1 MEDTLSR
8 LFRLISIFSVWLA
21 AASFIALGIAPASAQ
36 TEHRLALVIGNSD
49 YKAGALPTS
58 ANDAGLLAQT
68 LQVAGF
74 EVTGARDLDQEVLR
88 KTLRDFLDK
97 VSATGPDTVAFVY
110 LAGYGLQLEGDNYFV
125 PVDAKITRD
134 TDIGIE
140 AVRIG
145 DFVRALAALPSK
157 SRFVVLDAARTN
169 PFAKDSQLAGG
180 LAYIE
185 PDAGTLV
192 AFNAAPGTIAPE
204 SKEPYGPY
212 AKALSELIRE
222 GGIQPDDLFAQV
234 RLRVNTLTKGAQVP
248 WHLSKIQAPFL
259 FMERAADAPMLK
271 SESPEAKA
279 EAAKPLR
286 DMSAATAYEFALR
299 RDSLA
304 GYEEFLV
311 AYPGD
316 PLAKRVRVLVAARR
330 EAITWRKTRSAD
342 RPNAYWSYLKRYPH
356 GPHVADARR
365 RLRDLTAAIEPPAVY
380 DDYAYDIAPPPSD
393 EIIYVERPYVVF
405 DDPYYDLLPPPP
417 PVYVVIED
425 DYEDYAPP
433 PPPFGPFFLP
443 VPIMHRPPE
452 FVHPPHY
459 VTAPSYGPAIGA
471 AVGVAAGAILLN
483 KIILPQAVVQKGGGL
498 GTNPPVSSPTPG
510 QLPAQL
516 PPQNTGPQPLVPGG
530 GQNAPLQ
537 RVPAL
542 VQPKAVAPVNPPAQ
556 LPAKTQPTKTQP
568 VTTPLTGQQR
578 QAPVQNRQV
587 PVLSPNTGKAQPNPV
602 LQQNRQIRQQ
612 QQQQRQQ
619 ILRQQQ
625 QQNQQNQQRLF
636 QQQQQRQQQ
645 IQQQR
650 QQQFQQPAPQRQPQ
664 VQQPAPQRQFQQQP
678 APQRQPQ
685 VQQPVQQRQ
694 PQPANKT
701 CGLPG
706 LPPCP

>member
-1 MEDTLSR
+1 MSRFFHFLSNVA
-8 LFRLISIFSVWLA
+8 FWLT
-21 AASFIALGIAPASAQ
+21 AASFLALGSAPARAQ
-36 TEHRLALVIGNSD
+36 VEHRLALVIGNSD

-74 EVTGARDLDQEVLR
+74 EVTGARDLDQDVLR

-125 PVDAKITRD
+125 PVDAKITHD

-145 DFVRALAALPSK
+145 DFVRALNALPSK
-157 SRFVVLDAARTN
+157 SRFVVLDAARAN

-180 LAYIE
+180 LAYSE
-185 PDAGTLV
+185 PDAGTLI

-204 SKEPYGPY
+204 SKDPYGPY

-222 GGIQPDDLFAQV
+222 GGIQPDDLFAQA
-234 RLRVNTLTKGAQVP
+234 RLRVSTLTKGAQVP
-248 WHLSKIQAPFL
+248 WHLSKIQTPFL
-259 FMERAADAPMLK
+259 FMERAADAPALK

-299 RDSLA
+299 RDTLP
-304 GYEEFLV
+304 GYEEFLA
-311 AYPGD
+311 AYPND
-316 PLAKRVRVLVAARR
+316 PLAKRVRVLAAARR
-330 EAITWRKTRSAD
+330 EAITWRKTRAAD

-365 RLRDLTAAIEPPAVY
+365 RLRDIAAAIEPPAVY

-433 PPPFGPFFLP
+433 PPPIGPYFLP

-452 FVHPPHY
+452 FVHPPRY
-459 VTAPSYGPAIGA
+459 VTAPNYGPAIGT

-483 KIILPQAVVQKGGGL
+483 KVILPPAAAQRGGGP
-498 GTNPPVSSPTPG
+498 GTNPAPNNHG
-510 QLPAQL
+510 PAQL
-516 PPQNTGPQPLVPGG
+516 PVQPPAPLPVQPTGPKALVPAG
-530 GQNAPLQ
+530 GQTLPQ
-537 RVPAL
+537 QHVPANGP
-542 VQPKAVAPVNPPAQ
+542 PKGVAPANPA
-556 LPAKTQPTKTQP
+556 
-568 VTTPLTGQQR
+568 V
-578 QAPVQNRQV
+578 QAPVVTPLNPRQKQA
-587 PVLSPNTGKAQPNPV
+587 PVLTPNADKPQPNPV
-602 LQQNRQIRQQ
+602 FQQNQNIRQQ

-619 ILRQQQ
+619 ILQQQQ

-645 IQQQR
+645 QPKRQQR
-650 QQQFQQPAPQRQPQ
+650 Q
-664 VQQPAPQRQFQQQP
+664 
-678 APQRQPQ
+678 
-685 VQQPVQQRQ
+685 
-694 PQPANKT
+694 T
-701 CGLPG
+701 
-706 LPPCP
+706 